1 VPGVLARVEL
11 TAKSQEL
18 KAVVEK
24 KTNRRDHPGGCF
36 LSNALLQNAGGAG
49 VSTDTLGTIF
59 SANFARSFAI
69 SAVKS
74 F

>member
-1 VPGVLARVEL
+1 MPGVLARVEL
-11 TAKSQEL
+11 KAKSQEL
-18 KAVVEK
+18 IDAVEK

-36 LSNALLQNAGGAG
+36 LSNAFLQNAGGAG
-49 VSTDTLGTIF
+49 VSTSTLRKIF
-59 SANFARSFAI
+59 SANFANSSAI